1 MWEAVAGYAFGRLH
15 EKKIT
20 RNDELYAQKF
30 LTAQLSYALDNP
42 ESFEGDI
49 NEDISSALTDYAE
62 YLLDIFS
69 GIVSL
74 GEITNIEVQSISDL
88 IIDLCDVEYELS
100 EIKNHINKYKNGN
113 GEKTAKRYYKEV
125 NEYFDEEFVDEWKI
139 IFQAIVLLALNDD
152 EITDEE
158 TNYLISI
165 GKAFKISENDID
177 SLILEMKTAAR
188 SLVDNESLDEALNE
202 ELAFLDQEFEN
213 KNISQDEYENRK
225 NEIKNELT
233 FLEEL
238 RYRKSYTKSEEAIN
252 LEYEI
257 EELKEL
263 LIEKS
268 ERKYLI
274 DKISNISLLVGK
286 ETEKLDE
293 LPVFELKQ
301 KLEQLESIY
310 SEYLYRRHLE
320 NKLEEIISRFGA
332 SKENKE
338 IQNLNQEMKEL
349 KIEYK
354 NDFSNSA
361 YERSIL
367 NLIFKLLD
375 LYEDRSLIKTLKEQ
389 KHKLEKDIN
398 SLD

>member
-49 NEDISSALTDYAE
+49 NEDISSALTNYAE

-158 TNYLISI
+158 TNYLTSI

-225 NEIKNELT
+225 NEIKNELK

-268 ERKYLI
+268 ERKNLI
-274 DKISNISLLVGK
+274 DKITNISLLVGK

-320 NKLEEIISRFGA
+320 NKLEETISRFGD

-367 NLIFKLLD
+367 NLIFKHLD
-375 LYEDRSLIKTLKEQ
+375 LYEDQSLIKTLKEQ

-398 SLD
+398 YLD

>member
-49 NEDISSALTDYAE
+49 NEDISSALTNYAE

-158 TNYLISI
+158 TNYLTSI

-202 ELAFLDQEFEN
+202 ERAFLDQEFEN

-225 NEIKNELT
+225 NEIKNELK

-268 ERKYLI
+268 ERKNLI
-274 DKISNISLLVGK
+274 DKITNISLLVGK

-320 NKLEEIISRFGA
+320 NKLEETISRFGD

-367 NLIFKLLD
+367 NLIFKHLD
-375 LYEDRSLIKTLKEQ
+375 LYEDQSLIKTLKEQ

-398 SLD
+398 YLD